1 MWLLGPRLL
10 WLWLWLWLC
19 PLMWA
24 GDAVF
29 NSKTYGRMLESLSNK
44 VPVQQVNSNNSSS
57 NNGSSPGMAAGG
69 KLIKDGNVPADEQS
83 MMIQRA
89 LYVLVAVTALVVVYF
104 VVRTIRIR
112 KIHRKNRKYGVLSTN
127 LENMEMKPLDQED
140 DDEDDTLFDV
150 HQSRR

>member
-10 WLWLWLWLC
+10 WLC

-24 GDAVF
+24 GDVVF
-29 NSKTYGRMLESLSNK
+29 NSKTYGRMLENLPNK

-57 NNGSSPGMAAGG
+57 NGSSPGLAAGG
-69 KLIKDGNVPADEQS
+69 KPIKDGEYNSNVPADEQTTT